1 MPVLNEAQ
9 AIAPA
14 LRALQPLRG
23 RGHEV
28 LVVDGGSADDTL
40 NLARPFVDQVL
51 RAQRGRASQMNM
63 GVQLARGDV
72 LLFLHADTRLPP
84 EADRLIL
91 EGLAE
96 SNLMWGRFD
105 VSIEGRHR
113 LLKVVAAM
121 MNLRS
126 RLTGICTGDQG
137 IFVYRDVFL
146 RLGGYPSI
154 PLMEDVALCR
164 ALRPISPPLRVR
176 QSVITSGRRW
186 ERGGVVRTILLMWWL
201 RLRYFFGASASRLAR
216 TYDGKIR

>member
-146 RLGGYPSI
+146 RLGGYPSL

>member
-1 MPVLNEAQ
+1 MHTPH
-9 AIAPA
+9 
-14 LRALQPLRG
+14 R
-23 RGHEV
+23 
-28 LVVDGGSADDTL
+28 LVVVRHAKAEAYGSSDFERE
-40 NLARPFVDQVL
+40 LAP
-51 RAQRGRASQMNM
+51 RGRASQMNA
-63 GVQLARGDV
+63 GVRLARGDV

-91 EGLAE
+91 EGLTR
-96 SNLMWGRFD
+96 SNLVWGRFD
-105 VSIEGRHR
+105 VSIEGHPP

-154 PLMEDVALCR
+154 PLMEDIALCR
-164 ALRPISPPLRVR
+164 ALRPISMPLRVR
-176 QSVITSGRRW
+176 QSVATSGRRW